1 MSTDRDPDQAR
12 EGAPI
17 RWLSP
22 DEMRAWRSF
31 LSMHAQL
38 SAHVRRSLG
47 QGVGMSDADYAVLVH
62 LSEAPE
68 GKMRVFE
75 LVRALQW
82 EKSRLSHQLR
92 RMEQRE
98 LLERTE
104 CPTDGRG
111 AFVALTATGREAIE
125 AAAPLHVAEVR
136 KHFIDRLT
144 PEQLGSL
151 LEISRAVLDSFGL
164 DVDESGR
171 AVERRAGSSE
181 DGSEARPTAVAAS

>member
-1 MSTDRDPDQAR
+1 MTIDRDTNQERDA
-12 EGAPI
+12 APV
-17 RWLSP
+17 RWLEQ
-22 DEMRAWRSF
+22 DELQAWRSF

-38 SAHVRRSLG
+38 SAHLRRSLV
-47 QGVGMSDADYAVLVH
+47 QGAGMSDADYAVLVH
-62 LSEAPE
+62 LSEAPD
-68 GKMRVFE
+68 GRMRVFE

-111 AFVALTATGREAIE
+111 AFVALTPAGRAAIE
-125 AAAPLHVAEVR
+125 AAAPLHVEEVR
-136 KHFIDRLT
+136 RHFVDRLT
-144 PEQLGSL
+144 PEQLASL
-151 LEISRAVLDSFGL
+151 LEVSRAVLDSFGF

-171 AVERRAGSSE
+171 AVERPR
-181 DGSEARPTAVAAS
+181 RPADRPEREVVAT